1 MYGEGDRLGGGVLD
15 FTVNF
20 FGRAIIDFPTPG
32 LQVGLFTIDFRLD
45 GIQLLLN
52 TSFPRLHAR
61 LFSTVSNRH
70 HRIKDVPYSL
80 ISSSCLRSSAMRAEL
95 GPLPEDPSSLIF
107 NADYHQQTVPWTNT
121 ILCVHTIA
129 VKSSPPYGQTTVT
142 IEPYNTSG
150 A

>member
-1 MYGEGDRLGGGVLD
+1 MYGEGDRRGGGVLD

-20 FGRAIIDFPTPG
+20 FGRAIIDFPTPSF
-32 LQVGLFTIDFRLD
+32 QIGLFTIDFRLD
-45 GIQLLLN
+45 SIQLLLN
-52 TSFPRLHAR
+52 TSFPRLHTR

-70 HRIKDVPYSL
+70 HRIKAGPYSL

-107 NADYHQQTVPWTNT
+107 NADYHQETVPSTNT
-121 ILCVHTIA
+121 ISCVHTIG